1 MQLLY
6 HLINIYEIVLIAR
19 IILSWIRPNTNH
31 PVFQSL
37 IKWIY
42 TITDPVLEPVRR
54 LIPMSGMGIDFSPII
69 VFILIDF
76 IKQAL
81 FKSFIFGY

>member
-6 HLINIYEIVLIAR
+6 NLINIYEIVLIAR
-19 IILSWIRPNTNH
+19 IILSWIRPNTTQ
-31 PVFQSL
+31 PVLQSL

-42 TITDPVLEPVRR
+42 AITDPILEPVRR

-69 VFILIDF
+69 IFILIDF
-76 IKQAL
+76 LKQVL
-81 FKSFIFGY
+81 FKSYMF